1 MKFKFYA
8 LAFVIGFWL
17 VAHFWGGYLISK
29 EENPT
34 STKTYFRAKVFNVVT
49 QGGPLGEKLH
59 VMHQGRPV
67 TVNHVLKNT
76 DSAWRHKQDKLFW
89 VIVFFSTVVGGLA
102 DALLWAWASGRSVK
116 QDEKRIRGTMVSD
129 SKPVAKALSKVDF
142 HAKIG
147 GVPYPLVAEVQGIT
161 LAGAPGTGKTSA
173 IIQLMQSA
181 RARQHRA
188 IVLDP
193 NGEFLERFWRDG
205 DVILNP
211 FDARSESWSPFAEA
225 WSSWDVERISKQ
237 LIPDGHGNEQ
247 EWISYTQ
254 TFFNSVMARL
264 AETGRQSNK
273 DLVHWLSIAGK
284 DELKELLK
292 GEPAAQML
300 EEGAHGIFGSVRSI
314 LTRYAQ
320 ALQKPDPAADADSF
334 SIRKWVR
341 EGDGWLFLPYQ
352 ADQLDALKDLLSCW
366 LSLAGNQIL
375 GMPPDRDRRI
385 WLFAD
390 EFPRIGRIQGIT
402 EILTNGR
409 KHGLAPV
416 LGLQTVAQ
424 LRDLYGKEQAS
435 VILACL
441 SSMLILRAPDA
452 ETADTMSRTIGEQD
466 VERKTVSENNKDR
479 RKSTS
484 VSRATV
490 RAVLPS
496 QIASLQNNHGYL
508 RLPGNISIAKVQIP
522 HPPAITGVRP
532 APFVPVAEKPAVQA
546 AKEPATTEFNLFAG
560 GGEK

>member
-8 LAFVIGFWL
+8 LAFVVGFGL
-17 VAHFWGGYLISK
+17 VSYFWGGLLVHK
-29 EENPT
+29 EVDPAA
-34 STKTYFRAKVFNVVT
+34 TKTYFRAKVFNLVT

-59 VMHQGRPV
+59 VTYQGRPV
-67 TVNHVLKNT
+67 AVNHVLKNT
-76 DSAWRHKQDKLFW
+76 NSAWRHEQDKLFL
-89 VIVFFSTVVGGLA
+89 VIVFFSAVAGGLA
-102 DALLWAWASGRSVK
+102 DAALWAWASGRPMHK
-116 QDEKRIRGTMVSD
+116 EEKRVRGTMVAD
-129 SKPVAKALSKVDF
+129 AKPVAKALAKIDF
-142 HAKIG
+142 HARIG
-147 GVPYPLVAEVQGIT
+147 GVPYPKNAEVQGVT
-161 LAGAPGTGKTSA
+161 MVGAPGTGKTSA

-181 RARQHRA
+181 RDRGQRA
-188 IVLDP
+188 VVLDP

-205 DVILNP
+205 DAILNP
-211 FDARSESWSPFAEA
+211 FDSRSEHWSPFSEIM
-225 WSSWDVERISKQ
+225 SSWDAERFSKQ
-237 LIPDGHGNEQ
+237 LIPDGAGSEK
-247 EWISYTQ
+247 EWLSYTQ
-254 TFFNSVMARL
+254 TFFLGVMGRL
-264 AETGRQSNK
+264 LETGKTSNK
-273 DLVHWLSIAGK
+273 DLVHWLSMASK
-284 DELKELLK
+284 DELKELLR

-314 LTRYAQ
+314 LTRYVH
-320 ALQKPDPAADADSF
+320 ALQKLDVGAGADSF
-334 SIRKWVR
+334 SVRKWVR
-341 EGDGWLFLPYQ
+341 DGDGWLFLPYQ

-366 LSLAGNQIL
+366 LSVAGNQIL

-390 EFPRIGRIQGIT
+390 EFARIGRIQGIT

-452 ETADTMSRTIGEQD
+452 ETADAMSRTIGEQD

-484 VSRATV
+484 VSRTTV

-496 QIASLQNNHGYL
+496 QIASLPNNHGFL
-508 RLPGNISIAKVQIP
+508 KLPGNISVARVQIP

-532 APFVPVAEKPAVQA
+532 QPFVPAEKPA
-546 AKEPATTEFNLFAG
+546 EPAAQAESTAEFNLFG
-560 GGEK
+560 GA

>member
-8 LAFVIGFWL
+8 LAFVLGFWL
-17 VAHFWGGYLISK
+17 VSHFWGGYLISK
-29 EENPT
+29 EENPAA
-34 STKTYFRAKVFNVVT
+34 TKTYFRAKAFSVVA

-67 TVNHVLKNT
+67 AVNHVLKNAN
-76 DSAWRHKQDKLFW
+76 SAWRHEQDKLFW
-89 VIVFFSTVVGGLA
+89 VIVFFSAVAGGLA
-102 DALLWAWASGRSVK
+102 DAALWAWASGRPVR

-142 HAKIG
+142 HARIG
-147 GVPYPLVAEVQGIT
+147 GVPYPVSAEVQGIT
-161 LAGAPGTGKTSA
+161 MVGAPGTGKTSA

-181 RARQHRA
+181 LDRGHRA

-205 DVILNP
+205 DAILNP
-211 FDARSESWSPFAEA
+211 FDLRTEGWNPFAEVFN
-225 WSSWDVERISKQ
+225 SWDVERLSKQ

-254 TFFNSVMARL
+254 TFFSSVMARL

-273 DLVHWLSIAGK
+273 DLIYWLSIAGK

-300 EEGAHGIFGSVRSI
+300 EDGAHGIFGSVRSI
-314 LTRYAQ
+314 LTRYVN
-320 ALQKPDPAADADSF
+320 ALQKLDPNSNADSF
-334 SIRKWVR
+334 SIRRWVR
-341 EGDGWLFLPYQ
+341 EGDGWLFLTYQ
-352 ADQLDALKDLLSCW
+352 GDQLEAMKDLLSCW
-366 LSLAGNQIL
+366 LSIAGNQIL
-375 GMPPDRDRRI
+375 SLPPDRDRRI

-390 EFPRIGRIQGIT
+390 EFARIGRIQGIT

-424 LRDLYGKEQAS
+424 LRDLYGREQAS

-452 ETADTMSRTIGEQD
+452 ETADAMSRTIGEQD

-484 VSRATV
+484 VSRTTV

-496 QIASLQNNHGYL
+496 QIAGLPNNHGYL
-508 RLPGNISIAKVQIP
+508 RLPGNLSIARVQIP

-532 APFVPVAEKPAVQA
+532 QPFVPAEKPA
-546 AKEPATTEFNLFAG
+546 EPAAQAESTAEFNLFG
-560 GGEK
+560 GA